1 MKPKVDI
8 KFKLNQIIKD
18 KIEKQ
23 IKRKYIENKR
33 LRIKFDIINK

>member
-23 IKRKYIENKR
+23 IKKKYRK
-33 LRIKFDIINK
+33 

>member
-23 IKRKYIENKR
+23 IKKIYK
-33 LRIKFDIINK
+33 K

>member
-8 KFKLNQIIKD
+8 KFKLNQIIKN

-23 IKRKYIENKR
+23 IKKNIQK
-33 LRIKFDIINK
+33 IKD